1 MKRGILLLFIILS
14 VYGSAQQ
21 LPPPPAMSNLEQK
34 RLINEFIEVSNYK
47 EALTNYA
54 KFYLGLKMLDYDVS
68 PPKELITKEQAQSI
82 INNLNFEDFKISLY
96 SSLSFISQ
104 ENLKELIQ
112 FHKKIRGQ
120 LSKNNS
126 VFLITPTIDLN
137 LKNQLDYM
145 IENIKNN

>member
-1 MKRGILLLFIILS
+1 MKRGLLLLFIILS
-14 VYGSAQQ
+14 VCGSAQQ

-34 RLINEFIEVSNYK
+34 RLIDEFIEVSNYK

-54 KFYLGLKMLDYDVS
+54 KFYLGLKMFDYDVS
-68 PPKELITKEQAQSI
+68 PPKELITKEQARSI

-112 FHKKIRGQ
+112 FHKKIGGQ

-145 IENIKNN
+145 IENIKK

>member
-1 MKRGILLLFIILS
+1 MKRGLLLLFIILS
-14 VYGSAQQ
+14 VCVGAQQ

-34 RLINEFIEVSNYK
+34 RLIDEFIDVSNYK

-54 KFYLGLKMLDYDVS
+54 KFYLELKMFDYDVS

-112 FHKKIRGQ
+112 FHKKIGGQ

-145 IENIKNN
+145 VENIKK

>member
-1 MKRGILLLFIILS
+1 VG
-14 VYGSAQQ
+14 AQQ

-34 RLINEFIEVSNYK
+34 RLIDEFIDVSNYK

-54 KFYLGLKMLDYDVS
+54 KFYLELKMFDYDVS
-68 PPKELITKEQAQSI
+68 PPKELITKEQVRSI

-112 FHKKIRGQ
+112 FHKKIGGQ